1 MKAEALYIKI
11 DKTTKDGVTET
22 HLFPSDTDFV
32 CIKSYTNSRKRE
44 GGAPSISASFYFS
57 RPLDKE
63 WSREEYVEFDGEK
76 YYATSIPSSSKDGTS
91 GLYKH
96 EASFTSKREVLNNTL
111 FFDVVS
117 QKPNDT
123 NGGDK
128 YRSNQTKFS
137 FGGNINEF
145 VSRIN
150 DSMAYCGLYDK
161 NGVDGYCIVVDEG
174 YGTDEIKELSFE
186 SQYLSAV
193 IQLIKTTFELDYYWV
208 GKICHIGSVQHD
220 LSTSGNYGSRYVLQY
235 GSDAALMSI
244 QRSNTNNKAIDVIT
258 GCGSSDNIP
267 YYYPNEDEFGT
278 AKYNIENA
286 NGSTIKN
293 ISIEKLNKWAS
304 SDIYNKPFI
313 LFDVAEG
320 SADINTSA
328 YSIEKGIVVK
338 SDTQQNPGQTMGN
351 NTIADE
357 TFVPTLQHSGLF
369 GYFLTKYYD
378 PNVDFTSFGYI
389 VSNGSSTPANI
400 KNVKTNYVFPMHIS
414 IEGHAGSILDMS
426 EFEVSAFLYTL
437 DGMRSGGSILSWESS
452 SVIKTVSIH
461 SDAVSPYP
469 LKDKAGNPIKKYM
482 FPYDG
487 DYTID
492 ITIEISINFQ
502 LSASVSANPSIWRA
516 INSYERK
523 FTFTGSGLNYTLKP
537 EGSGLYMTCGEE
549 LKCEYEN
556 CGITFA
562 DVEKVLK
569 AKARW
574 IYVTQ
579 DNGKGKW
586 VLEKDPNSNENTAT
600 KVYITGRKWI
610 TPSTNLMPSIYRKSE
625 GADRFYYATNTP
637 SDDQREIYTIPGTNT
652 LYHFNNLYKDKNPH
666 QGYVTFDD
674 IKPTIRGIRNDV
686 IQKDG
691 LGQLFCEIADVAF
704 DKADS
709 DAKDEN
715 GNFLHPYFYIKLHKF
730 SGEFGFDLFKHALES
745 ESGKIEMIE
754 CHGCP
759 ACSFPIMCYW
769 DKANNICYNPVSVDK
784 NGNLKAVREDYQDY
798 IMQESDIKSDTL
810 NQNSQTKE
818 IWIAVQKETSTLGV
832 VMPNASAGL
841 KPQKGDKFVIT
852 GIKAPLVLITA
863 AERRLD
869 EALVKHMSE
878 NNEDKFNY
886 SVKFSRIFL
895 QENIDFAAMLSENT
909 KLTIKYNNEL
919 IDVFVNNYQVKIDDN
934 VLTSVEVELVTSLE
948 VGQNDIKQI
957 AQSVEGEVVRSL
969 GNIPAGGSGF
979 NAAIADKMYLSKIK
993 KDTAQ
998 EPINFEKGLTFG
1010 NGAHR
1015 VTPEGVAIFKG
1026 LISQIFKSGALGSG
1040 FKLGDYNGSGD
1051 SYLEVDRLLVRKA
1064 AEFVRLVI
1072 RELQSVGGEIVLS
1085 PAAMKISNVVY
1096 FEKGVYLPEYEAL
1109 PLRYNVYRCYFSQKK
1124 GDEEIEN
1131 QFVMGDLVRCQTFN
1145 VKEGVNENVKNRYYW
1160 RKVYKVGKDFID
1172 VLADFCDTGSD
1183 IPQAGDELV
1192 QMGNTTD
1199 TARQS
1204 VVVLSA
1210 YGADAPSLKMYEGV
1224 DSYSL
1229 ENKEVF
1235 VLSRQDMFAIADKF
1249 RFITRKANGEIKST
1263 QSFAE
1268 LVMSVDGLRTT
1279 VNRNKEELDDEIKST
1294 QSQIT
1299 QTANDIRTEV
1309 RRDYSTK
1316 KDVNDQIAAVSSSI
1330 TQTATQIAMKVGYTL
1345 AERRNLL
1352 VGSLFR
1358 KQGEGFFLLR
1368 SKIYRTSAHEGAN
1381 VIFAPEAKAGGV
1393 QWGGAANSRN
1403 IHVTKGK
1410 TYTLA
1415 FWARTKS
1422 AKVEIVGEIIWHSSA
1437 TDTSRPGGYTGPNGS
1452 ANLGVVTITPS
1463 NGWYLYQKTFTV
1475 AANAPYEWI
1484 SVACLKANAS
1494 TASQQVYIAHPILIE
1509 GTAEDFVCWSASPD
1523 DYDYIGGNLLDNTR
1537 TFNKIGNLMRMDAS
1551 VVTNESYNNGCSVIY
1566 ANAASKYIE
1575 MAQWS
1580 VSSIIKKDEDYMF
1593 SFMAKGSGSIDAY
1606 MWSGSNLSIF
1616 AEDSERDTTTSNA
1629 DGGRRFSLTS
1639 EWKRY
1644 WVHWRSE
1651 GTGIPNYVLIRSLQG
1666 SKAWVTMPKLEVG
1679 ATPTDWIEG
1688 KSGFVE
1694 DSGIAAKLLRTGL
1707 DIENG
1712 KITATA
1718 DKFEIRNNSGET
1730 TASVNEKGL
1739 LEVGAGLF
1747 GGFVKKKKTI
1757 ITPENIDQYRIP
1769 AASLS
1774 VMLFDFTNAGSFVE
1788 FQGDFFN
1795 YFKTGQIDLILP
1807 FYNPKDNLYNLH
1819 GVPTDEALQYVGQ
1832 TLIIK
1837 NRANVTFVV
1846 HGGGTI
1852 NKRGTTT
1859 STGILKVNEISSDE
1873 RLIATCEVTTAF
1885 GNSTSGVNP
1894 NRLTA
1899 VNWNGNI
1906 DG

>member
-11 DKTTKDGVTET
+11 DKTTKNGVTET

-96 EASFTSKREVLNNTL
+96 EASFVSKREVLDNTL

-137 FGGNINEF
+137 FGGDIDEF

-174 YGTDEIKELSFE
+174 YGADEIKELSFE

-208 GKICHIGSVQHD
+208 GKICHVGSVQHD

-313 LFDVAEG
+313 LFDVADG
-320 SADINTSA
+320 SADINTGIA

-357 TFVPTLQHSGLF
+357 TFVPTLQHPGLF

-378 PNVDFTSFGYI
+378 PNVDFTSFVYI

-426 EFEVSAFLYTL
+426 KFEVSAFLYTL

-469 LKDKAGNPIKKYM
+469 LKDKVGNPIKKYM

-502 LSASVSANPSIWRA
+502 LSASVSAQPSIWQA

-523 FTFTGSGLNYTLKP
+523 FTFTGGGLNYTLKS

-574 IYVTQ
+574 IYATQ

-586 VLEKDPNSNENTAT
+586 VLEKDANSNENTAT

-869 EALVKHMSE
+869 EALIKHMSE

-895 QENIDFAAMLSENT
+895 QENTDFAAMLSENT

-919 IDVFVNNYQVKIDDN
+919 IDVFVSNYQVKIDDN

-957 AQSVEGEVVRSL
+957 VQSVEGEVVRSL
-969 GNIPAGGSGF
+969 GNIPTGGSGF
-979 NAAIADKMYLSKIK
+979 NAAIADKMYLSKVK

-1131 QFVMGDLVRCQTFN
+1131 QFVEGDLVRCQTFN

-1160 RKVYKVGKDFID
+1160 RKVYKVGKDFVD

-1235 VLSRQDMFAIADKF
+1235 VLSRQEMFAIADKF
-1249 RFITRKANGEIKST
+1249 RFVTRKANGEIKST

-1268 LVMSVDGLRTT
+1268 LVMSVDGLKST
-1279 VNRNKEELDDEIKST
+1279 VNNNKSEVDGQISKIS
-1294 QSQIT
+1294 SQIT
-1299 QTANDIRTEV
+1299 QTAGKITTLTKEQTAMGNKISKIEQSTEKISLQVETTTNLKNCIVGSALRPWDDIVKIAAGLSQAVNIINGGGVGGSNYAVFNAQGATANTWTGL
-1309 RRDYSTK
+1309 YF
-1316 KDVNDQIAAVSSSI
+1316 KDVRVTPGKKYIFSVWTKVIRATDSGAYYTIKRFDNGVAGAV
-1330 TQTATQIAMKVGYTL
+1330 V
-1345 AERRNLL
+1345 E
-1352 VGSLFR
+1352 
-1358 KQGEGFFLLR
+1358 
-1368 SKIYRTSAHEGAN
+1368 SKNYPN
-1381 VIFAPEAKAGGV
+1381 
-1393 QWGGAANSRN
+1393 
-1403 IHVTKGK
+1403 
-1410 TYTLA
+1410 
-1415 FWARTKS
+1415 
-1422 AKVEIVGEIIWHSSA
+1422 IVGDWA
-1437 TDTSRPGGYTGPNGS
+1437 LYTSQ
-1452 ANLGVVTITPS
+1452 ITVPS
-1463 NGWYLYQKTFTV
+1463 GCSRL
-1475 AANAPYEWI
+1475 
-1484 SVACLKANAS
+1484 
-1494 TASQQVYIAHPILIE
+1494 LIE
-1509 GTAEDFVCWSASPD
+1509 TAIRKNGT
-1523 DYDYIGGNLLDNTR
+1523 INLCR
-1537 TFNKIGNLMRMDAS
+1537 LMLM
-1551 VVTNESYNNGCSVIY
+1551 
-1566 ANAASKYIE
+1566 
-1575 MAQWS
+1575 
-1580 VSSIIKKDEDYMF
+1580 
-1593 SFMAKGSGSIDAY
+1593 
-1606 MWSGSNLSIF
+1606 
-1616 AEDSERDTTTSNA
+1616 
-1629 DGGRRFSLTS
+1629 
-1639 EWKRY
+1639 
-1644 WVHWRSE
+1644 E
-1651 GTGIPNYVLIRSLQG
+1651 GTEYGGWSLSPYDKTEAG
-1666 SKAWVTMPKLEVG
+1666 KLE
-1679 ATPTDWIEG
+1679 TDL
-1688 KSGFVE
+1688 KST
-1694 DSGIAAKLLRTGL
+1694 GI

-1730 TASVNEKGL
+1730 TASVNKDGL
-1739 LEVGAGLF
+1739 LMVGAGVFSGLIR
-1747 GGFVKKKKTI
+1747 KKITE
-1757 ITPENIDQYRIP
+1757 ITPENLKKYVTDVPALALGNIQID
-1769 AASLS
+1769 
-1774 VMLFDFTNAGSFVE
+1774 FE
-1788 FQGDFFN
+1788 
-1795 YFKTGQIDLILP
+1795 KTGCFVKFTGNIKAMTKSDIVIVPP
-1807 FYNPKDNLYNLH
+1807 FYMPNHTNWGKLSTKTVY
-1819 GVPTDEALQYVGQ
+1819 EAMAYVGQ
-1832 TLIIK
+1832 TII
-1837 NRANVTFVV
+1837 VV
-1846 HGGGTI
+1846 NDSDTEMTTI
-1852 NKRGTTT
+1852 GYTSMDFAHASKYFGRGQGAMITCVVNKGQNSCTVVWNGRQLPFSTPALESESDPTSTPDEPITTT
-1859 STGILKVNEISSDE
+1859 EEEQPKE
-1873 RLIATCEVTTAF
+1873 
-1885 GNSTSGVNP
+1885 
-1894 NRLTA
+1894 
-1899 VNWNGNI
+1899 
-1906 DG
+1906 

>member
-11 DKTTKDGVTET
+11 DKTTKNGVTET

-96 EASFTSKREVLNNTL
+96 EASFVSKREVLDNTL

-137 FGGNINEF
+137 FGGDIDEF

-150 DSMAYCGLYDK
+150 NSMAYCGLYDK

-174 YGTDEIKELSFE
+174 YGADEIKELSFE

-208 GKICHIGSVQHD
+208 GKICHVGSVQHD

-293 ISIEKLNKWAS
+293 ISIDKLNKWAS

-320 SADINTSA
+320 SADINTGIV
-328 YSIEKGIVVK
+328 YSIEKGVVVK

-357 TFVPTLQHSGLF
+357 TFVPTLQHPGLF

-426 EFEVSAFLYTL
+426 KFEVSAFLYTL
-437 DGMRSGGSILSWESS
+437 DGMRSGDSILSWESS

-461 SDAVSPYP
+461 SDAVSPYL
-469 LKDKAGNPIKKYM
+469 LKDKVGNPIKKYM

-502 LSASVSANPSIWRA
+502 LSASVSAQPSIWQA

-523 FTFTGSGLNYTLKP
+523 FTFTGSGLNYTLKS

-652 LYHFNNLYKDKNPH
+652 LYHFNNLYKDKKPH

-691 LGQLFCEIADVAF
+691 LGQPFCEIADVAF

-895 QENIDFAAMLSENT
+895 QENIDFAAMLSENI

-957 AQSVEGEVVRSL
+957 VRSVEGEVVRSL
-969 GNIPAGGSGF
+969 GNIPTGGSGF
-979 NAAIADKMYLSKIK
+979 NAAIADKMYLSKVK

-1131 QFVMGDLVRCQTFN
+1131 QFVEDDLVRCQTFN

-1235 VLSRQDMFAIADKF
+1235 VLSRKEMFAIANKF
-1249 RFITRKANGEIKST
+1249 KFVTRNANGEIKST

-1268 LVMSVDGLRTT
+1268 LVMSVDGLKST
-1279 VNRNKEELDDEIKST
+1279 VNNNKSEVDGQISKIS
-1294 QSQIT
+1294 SQIT
-1299 QTANDIRTEV
+1299 QTAGKITTLTKEQTAMGNKISKIEQSTEKISLQVETTTNLKNCIVGSALRPWDDIVKIAAGLSQAVNIINGGGVGGSNYAVFNAQGATANTWTGL
-1309 RRDYSTK
+1309 YF
-1316 KDVNDQIAAVSSSI
+1316 KDVRVTPGKKYIFSVWTKVIRATDSGAYYTIKRFDNGVAGAV
-1330 TQTATQIAMKVGYTL
+1330 V
-1345 AERRNLL
+1345 E
-1352 VGSLFR
+1352 
-1358 KQGEGFFLLR
+1358 
-1368 SKIYRTSAHEGAN
+1368 SKNYPN
-1381 VIFAPEAKAGGV
+1381 
-1393 QWGGAANSRN
+1393 
-1403 IHVTKGK
+1403 
-1410 TYTLA
+1410 
-1415 FWARTKS
+1415 
-1422 AKVEIVGEIIWHSSA
+1422 IVGDWA
-1437 TDTSRPGGYTGPNGS
+1437 LYTSQ
-1452 ANLGVVTITPS
+1452 ITVPS
-1463 NGWYLYQKTFTV
+1463 GCSRL
-1475 AANAPYEWI
+1475 
-1484 SVACLKANAS
+1484 
-1494 TASQQVYIAHPILIE
+1494 LIE
-1509 GTAEDFVCWSASPD
+1509 TAIRKNGT
-1523 DYDYIGGNLLDNTR
+1523 INLCR
-1537 TFNKIGNLMRMDAS
+1537 LMLM
-1551 VVTNESYNNGCSVIY
+1551 
-1566 ANAASKYIE
+1566 
-1575 MAQWS
+1575 
-1580 VSSIIKKDEDYMF
+1580 
-1593 SFMAKGSGSIDAY
+1593 
-1606 MWSGSNLSIF
+1606 
-1616 AEDSERDTTTSNA
+1616 
-1629 DGGRRFSLTS
+1629 
-1639 EWKRY
+1639 
-1644 WVHWRSE
+1644 E
-1651 GTGIPNYVLIRSLQG
+1651 GTEYGGWSLSPYDKTEAG
-1666 SKAWVTMPKLEVG
+1666 KLE
-1679 ATPTDWIEG
+1679 TDL
-1688 KSGFVE
+1688 KST
-1694 DSGIAAKLLRTGL
+1694 GI

-1718 DKFEIRNNSGET
+1718 DRFEVRNNSGVV
-1730 TASVNEKGL
+1730 TASVNDNGL
-1739 LEVGAGLF
+1739 LEVNAGLF
-1747 GGFVKKKKTI
+1747 GGFVRKKLTV
-1757 ITPENIDQYRIP
+1757 ITPENIGQYTIP
-1769 AASLS
+1769 SAQFGY
-1774 VMLFDFTNAGSFVE
+1774 VVFDFAAAGSFVSFE
-1788 FQGDFFN
+1788 GDFRAV
-1795 YFKTGQIDLILP
+1795 YGSDYPTIILP
-1807 FYNPKDNLYNLH
+1807 YTNYSSSTRPNS
-1819 GVPTDEALQYVGQ
+1819 VPFAQAVPYLDQKFIV
-1832 TLIIK
+1832 INK
-1837 NRANVTFVV
+1837 ANTSVV
-1846 HGGGTI
+1846 IVGGGTI
-1852 NKRGTTT
+1852 NKRGSTTIGTSSLPNEVGTNQEAIVTCTLKTTT
-1859 STGILKVNEISSDE
+1859 KSS
-1873 RLIATCEVTTAF
+1873 
-1885 GNSTSGVNP
+1885 GNSCTIV
-1894 NRLTA
+1894 
-1899 VNWNGNI
+1899 W
-1906 DG
+1906 DGYVYG